1 MGFTKRTRITAL
13 LLTALIFAGCSA
25 QPNTSFS
32 GSNQDNAPI
41 PQTSAVSE
49 TSQTEDTS
57 SQEATTK
64 STEETAEQTAS
75 ESTIKPETAKEVETA
90 KDKTVTFSQ
99 QATDKPKTAK
109 TETVTA
115 ETEKTKLPAAS
126 TEAPVIPSESSSQ
139 TEKQPATEPMT
150 ETVTETETVPE
161 TEPEPAAPFDIDYW
175 ISYAK
180 TTAQQNGL
188 SLDSSATDCWDNP
201 ITANPNCIYL
211 ERDINSRMSRYAR
224 DGFTC
229 VWVWYECIGT
239 DSYLIYVGYA

>member
-1 MGFTKRTRITAL
+1 MVL
-13 LLTALIFAGCSA
+13 AGCSA

-41 PQTSAVSE
+41 PQTSEISKE
-49 TSQTEDTS
+49 GTTTEKFS
-57 SQEATTK
+57 SQEATME
-64 STEETAEQTAS
+64 STEETAEHTAS
-75 ESTIKPETAKEVETA
+75 ESTDKPETEKEVESTA
-90 KDKTVTFSQ
+90 SGPITSSQ
-99 QATDKPKTAK
+99 PVTDKPKTAK
-109 TETVTA
+109 TETIAA
-115 ETEKTKLPAAS
+115 EPEKAKLPATS
-126 TEAPVIPSESSSQ
+126 TETSVVQSEPPVQ
-139 TEKQPATEPMT
+139 TEKKPTTEPMT
-150 ETVTETETVPE
+150 ETVTGTEATPE
-161 TEPEPAAPFDIDYW
+161 SKKEPEPAAPFDIEYW

-188 SLDSSATDCWDNP
+188 SLDSTATDCWDNP
-201 ITANPNCIYL
+201 ITANPDCIYL

>member
-32 GSNQDNAPI
+32 GSKQDNATI
-41 PQTSAVSE
+41 PQTSDVSE
-49 TSQTEDTS
+49 TSQTEDIS
-57 SQEATTK
+57 SQEATTD
-64 STEETAEQTAS
+64 SMEATEEHTAS
-75 ESTIKPETAKEVETA
+75 ESTDKPETEKEVESTA
-90 KDKTVTFSQ
+90 SGPITSSQTVT
-99 QATDKPKTAK
+99 DKSKTTK
-109 TETVTA
+109 A
-115 ETEKTKLPAAS
+115 ETEKTKSPATS
-126 TEAPVIPSESSSQ
+126 TETSVVQSEPPVQ
-139 TEKQPATEPMT
+139 TEKQPATEPVPETMT
-150 ETVTETETVPE
+150 GTETVPE
-161 TEPEPAAPFDIDYW
+161 TEPEPTAPFDIDYW

-188 SLDSSATDCWDNP
+188 SLDSTSTDCWDNP
-201 ITANPNCIYL
+201 ISANPNCIYL

>member
-1 MGFTKRTRITAL
+1 ML
-13 LLTALIFAGCSA
+13 AGCSA

-32 GSNQDNAPI
+32 GSKQDSATI
-41 PQTSAVSE
+41 PQTSEISKE
-49 TSQTEDTS
+49 GTTTEGFS
-57 SQEATTK
+57 SQEATTD

-115 ETEKTKLPAAS
+115 ETEKTKLPATS
-126 TEAPVIPSESSSQ
+126 TETSVVQSEPPVQ
-139 TEKQPATEPMT
+139 TEKKPTTEPMT
-150 ETVTETETVPE
+150 ETVTETEATPE
-161 TEPEPAAPFDIDYW
+161 SKKEPEPAAPFDIEYW

-180 TTAQQNGL
+180 TAAQQNGL
-188 SLDSSATDCWDNP
+188 SLDSTATDCWDNP
-201 ITANPNCIYL
+201 ITANPDCIYL
-211 ERDINSRMSRYAR
+211 ERDISSRMSRYAR